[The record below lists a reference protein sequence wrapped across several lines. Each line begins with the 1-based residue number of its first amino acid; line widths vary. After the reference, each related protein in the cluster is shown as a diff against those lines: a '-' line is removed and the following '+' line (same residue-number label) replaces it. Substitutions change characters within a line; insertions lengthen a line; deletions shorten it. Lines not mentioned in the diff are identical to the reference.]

1 MCAEESA
8 GEFVT
13 RGACK
18 VEEACQSVRWSIT
31 PPGTTAIA
39 RLILYQIGFNWILK
53 CFCVCV
59 RLNFWESPSRVAN
72 FDSLLHPWQGEWV
85 FPWHWQEQPEKKE
98 TCETLLNDRSADTA
112 LSGSHCFFSSNNCI
126 ISFWNFVILINCFHV
141 HLKTT
146 LLIDFG
152 LCNFFIFL
160 QHQGRCN
167 NPVNPSI
174 LFIYFKLGQELYTWW
189 FPRTAARQTHLL
201 RIWAFM
207 PI

>member
-98 TCETLLNDRSADTA
+98 TCETLLNDRLADTADTA
-112 LSGSHCFFSSNNCI
+112 LSGSHCFFSSNYCI
-126 ISFWNFVILINCFHV
+126 IILKLCHFDKLLPCTFEDNIVDWFWIVQLL
-141 HLKTT
+141 HLFAT
-146 LLIDFG
+146 
-152 LCNFFIFL
+152 
-160 QHQGRCN
+160 
-167 NPVNPSI
+167 
-174 LFIYFKLGQELYTWW
+174 
-189 FPRTAARQTHLL
+189 PRE
-201 RIWAFM
+201 M
-207 PI
+207 